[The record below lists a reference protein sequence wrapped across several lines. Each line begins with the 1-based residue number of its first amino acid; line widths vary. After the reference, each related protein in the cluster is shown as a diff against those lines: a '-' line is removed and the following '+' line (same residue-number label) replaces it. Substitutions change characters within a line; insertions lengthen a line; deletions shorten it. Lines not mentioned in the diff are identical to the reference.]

1 MVLCTPCLA
10 GVSVST
16 SWRHVGISNR
26 PAPGELPT
34 CCTDAPKRL
43 SCCGCYCFHLCCC
56 PCYALLLPP
65 LLLQV
70 NRRQAQADAVAADYA
85 ALQQDHVSLENEL
98 LEARSQVQLLQAE
111 VRGGRLL

>member
-1 MVLCTPCLA
+1 
-10 GVSVST
+10 
-16 SWRHVGISNR
+16 
-26 PAPGELPT
+26 
-34 CCTDAPKRL
+34 
-43 SCCGCYCFHLCCC
+43 
-56 PCYALLLPP
+56 

-111 VRGGRLL
+111 VRGGACCGPCIEQQQHSFHLVSKQPGDVCSEVPE